1 MVAPGDGTHEHAWQ
15 LAGHIH
21 DVSRQLHHW
30 PHVTDTFLDVGGRQV
45 RVLRTEGRTGSASE
59 PQLLVHGLGGS
70 SVGWVQVMEGLSARG
85 PVVAVDLPGFGR
97 TPVSDRD
104 ALTVQGY
111 VDFVLELA
119 DALGWDRFTLHGNSM
134 GGLVGALIAA
144 DHPARIDR
152 LVLVSPAF
160 PPRTPLGFLVPAR
173 ATIDG
178 MLPIAVSS
186 ASALALG
193 VLGLAGPELDERR
206 NRAMLRLIFADP
218 DGVDPRMIELMATD
232 FAEDVEGV
240 DRRRAMLAATRSI
253 TALWTDPRR
262 AWRALRA
269 VQAPTLVLGGT
280 HDALVPA
287 KVIRAVLAARPDWE
301 GHVLDDRRHALMLED
316 PEGYLDLVDR
326 WRAGERAA

>member
-1 MVAPGDGTHEHAWQ
+1 MHASVLGTSR
-15 LAGHIH
+15 G
-21 DVSRQLHHW
+21 VSRQLHHW

-45 RVLRTEGRTGSASE
+45 RVLRTEGRSGSAAE

-97 TPVSDRD
+97 TPVSEDD
-104 ALTVQGY
+104 ALTVQWY
-111 VDFVLELA
+111 VDFVLEVA
-119 DALGWDRFTLHGNSM
+119 DVLGWDRFTLHGNSM

-160 PPRTPLGFLVPAR
+160 PPRTPFGFLVPAR

-186 ASALALG
+186 VSALALG
-193 VLGLAGPELDERR
+193 VVGFAGPELDERR

-218 DGVDPRMIELMATD
+218 DGVDPRMIELMAAD

-240 DRRRAMLAATRSI
+240 DRKRAMLAATRSI
-253 TALWTDPRR
+253 TAWWTDPRR

-287 KVIRAVLAARPDWE
+287 KVIRAVLAARPDWA